1 MRIESPASRI
11 CLLGRETLRLT
22 RGKGETIVCR
32 TGAVWITVDHDRRD
46 TILEP
51 GQSFTLDS
59 DESVLVHA
67 FEASTIGVIGS
78 PRATSRSWD
87 SPRGW
92 GVRLGRLARRLGER
106 LAPGTG
112 RRLAGRTG

>member
-67 FEASTIGVIGS
+67 FEASTVGVIAS
-78 PRATSRSWD
+78 PRPA
-87 SPRGW
+87 PRAWGSAWGW
-92 GVRLGRLARRLGER
+92 RTPLARLARRVAER
-106 LAPGTG
+106 LVAGSG